1 MSSLVKK
8 FVTSCTLTFK
18 AFDHE
23 VVMTQNQSTMWNFMT
38 INKRK
43 GKAYAVYCAPRLGSA
58 KALVKV
64 AMKKLPKGARLVV
77 VTSEH
82 TEAEA
87 KQAEQD
93 GYTLITLELLTK
105 YGTEMLEVRQK
116 ESAAA

>member
-23 VVMTQNQSTMWNFMT
+23 VVMSQNQSTMWNFMA

-43 GKAYAVYCAPRLGSA
+43 GKAYAVYCAPKLGSA

-64 AMKKLPKGARLVV
+64 AMKKLPEGARLVV

-82 TEAEA
+82 NDADRQ
-87 KQAEQD
+87 QAEQE

-105 YGTEMLEVRQK
+105 YGTEMLEVRGR
-116 ESAAA
+116 ENAAA